1 VPLVHKLVRIHS
13 KNKDG
18 SLKMSLNGGRNQ
30 DQSSIQDLHS
40 DLGRTEKRK
49 VGGPID
55 SNRRGRWRF
64 VLVAPG

>member
-1 VPLVHKLVRIHS
+1 LPKFVPLVHKLVRIHS

-49 VGGPID
+49 VGDPFTAIEEVGGD
-55 SNRRGRWRF
+55 LF
-64 VLVAPG
+64 